1 MKHRQFYLR
10 ATIVCTLIAALAGIS
25 LIVTS
30 TNTSA
35 QEQQGR
41 QKGNGDRPQADN
53 TQKEIIIADPLPKD
67 DPRAQLDPQ
76 LVSAQ
81 PMIEPAYAIEGGGDD
96 NPLAAAAASI
106 DLKTSVMVLDTQ
118 INQMEEQP
126 ALSRTGNDE
135 PYLSPGS
142 VGSGKEDAGDYETA
156 TPDSVLRSKDRRR
169 RLTPTTEY
177 PRRAMTKLFVTFP
190 SGARYVCS
198 GAMINAKYV
207 LTAGH
212 CIYAHTEGGIAI
224 HIEVVPALDGFYK
237 PFGSAYGV
245 FARTYQG
252 WVTNKDTK
260 FDIGLITLDRRIGL
274 VTGWFGYGYFPKV
287 TGSLAHLGGYPVMYG
302 SGTHLLYDNGKVLK
316 TTTSRVSYDI
326 DTSPGQSGG
335 GVYLKYQGMRY
346 VFAAHSSGGTT
357 DNSGTRITARM
368 FFDIKDWID
377 SGT

>member
-10 ATIVCTLIAALAGIS
+10 VTIVSTLIAALAGIS

-126 ALSRTGNDE
+126 ALSRTANDE
-135 PYLSPGS
+135 PDLSPGS

-169 RLTPTTEY
+169 RLTPTTE
-177 PRRAMTKLFVTFP
+177 
-190 SGARYVCS
+190 
-198 GAMINAKYV
+198 
-207 LTAGH
+207 
-212 CIYAHTEGGIAI
+212 
-224 HIEVVPALDGFYK
+224 
-237 PFGSAYGV
+237 
-245 FARTYQG
+245 
-252 WVTNKDTK
+252 
-260 FDIGLITLDRRIGL
+260 
-274 VTGWFGYGYFPKV
+274 
-287 TGSLAHLGGYPVMYG
+287 
-302 SGTHLLYDNGKVLK
+302 
-316 TTTSRVSYDI
+316 
-326 DTSPGQSGG
+326 
-335 GVYLKYQGMRY
+335 
-346 VFAAHSSGGTT
+346 
-357 DNSGTRITARM
+357 
-368 FFDIKDWID
+368 
-377 SGT
+377 